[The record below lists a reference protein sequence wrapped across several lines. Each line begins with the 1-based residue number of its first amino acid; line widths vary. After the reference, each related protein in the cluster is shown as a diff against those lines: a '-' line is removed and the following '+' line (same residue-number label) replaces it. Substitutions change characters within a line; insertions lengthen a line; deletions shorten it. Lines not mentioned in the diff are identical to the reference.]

1 MISWRSLLKTSA
13 VIIASPVILSSLL
26 VQDAKAGPFDVLR
39 DVTEGIDKVHRTV
52 DRIEN
57 RETRQREREQKLK
70 ERQAREE
77 ERQRRQAQLEA
88 ARQAAT
94 EREIQEAEIRRQYFE
109 SLSPEQKQAY
119 IEQQQAQ
126 REKEAAA
133 QLLLLGLFAEYMIS
147 GSGESG
153 SQGQPDEYI
162 YREDTSTPTSTS
174 APASRTAPI
183 HPNYGDCHSPMGC

>member
-1 MISWRSLLKTSA
+1 MTSWHSRIKASA
-13 VIIASPVILSSLL
+13 VILASPIILGSSLL
-26 VQDAKAGPFDVLR
+26 VQDAKAGPFDFLETITDTFEAVN
-39 DVTEGIDKVHRTV
+39 DTV
-52 DRIEN
+52 DAVN
-57 RETRQREREQKLK
+57 DTVDAVTDYQ

-94 EREIQEAEIRRQYFE
+94 EREIQEAEERRQHFE

-133 QLLLLGLFAEYMIS
+133 QLLLLGLFTEFLINS
-147 GSGESG
+147 SGESTSG
-153 SQGQPDEYI
+153 GQPEYI
-162 YREDTSTPTSTS
+162 RYPNTSTPTSRP
-174 APASRTAPI
+174 APAQRKPYNPSF
-183 HPNYGDCHSPMGC
+183 YGDCHSPMGC